1 MTIAMSN
8 TALFFATLGGQTIDE
23 AMLNLELDAKAY
35 GWTRAEVRE
44 AAHKIRL
51 MFARKVA

>member
-1 MTIAMSN
+1 MSN
-8 TALFFATLGGQTIDE
+8 TALFLATLAGQTLDE
-23 AMLNLELDAKAY
+23 AMANLELDAKAY

-51 MFARKVA
+51 MFARKAT

>member
-1 MTIAMSN
+1 MSN
-8 TALFFATLGGQTIDE
+8 TALFLATLAGQTLDE
-23 AMLNLELDAKAY
+23 AMASLELDAKAY

-51 MFARKVA
+51 MFARKAA